1 MIQMQRTTG
10 QGYESVLLTR
20 KNPWKQI
27 KNSRHSGARSALE
40 MAPSVKQVVLSNKQV
55 EEAAYLMKMN
65 IVNASPSKQVLN
77 LQRLQGAM
85 EDEEDKEV
93 DKDKIIQLIG
103 IIGGNE

>member
-1 MIQMQRTTG
+1 
-10 QGYESVLLTR
+10 
-20 KNPWKQI
+20 
-27 KNSRHSGARSALE
+27 
-40 MAPSVKQVVLSNKQV
+40 
-55 EEAAYLMKMN
+55 MKMN